1 MSSLFVRQ
9 AARSLRHQPSAFLAN
24 AQPLRS
30 FHASTNAREH
40 FLNADP
46 STFEEKVLQNGD
58 PGKLVLVDFYA
69 DWCGPCKTL
78 SPILERVTAN
88 RGETDGK
95 EVDLVTIDTDVH
107 AELAQRYQ
115 VRALPTVTAFKNGKP
130 LGHFLGAIP
139 EPKLKEVIKDWLDA
153 KPE

>member
-1 MSSLFVRQ
+1 VLLTN
-9 AARSLRHQPSAFLAN
+9 AR
-24 AQPLRS
+24 PLRS
-30 FHASTNAREH
+30 FHASYNSREH
-40 FLNADP
+40 FLDANTN
-46 STFEEKVLQNGD
+46 TFEEKVLKNAD
-58 PGKLVLVDFYA
+58 PNKLVLVDFYA

-88 RGETDGK
+88 PAETGGK

-107 AELAQRYQ
+107 TELAQRYE

-139 EPKLKEVIKDWLDA
+139 EPKLKEVIKDWLAA